1 MNQDILFNKGNTLLE
16 VQKFSRAL
24 DNPSQCY
31 KFYWLEAIL
40 EKLNENPEE
49 RVMRFEDI
57 IDRMIANAWY
67 TVTTYHLHMGP
78 GREGNEYSDNVERVI
93 IELNKVCSTL
103 NERSS
108 KADIIEELH
117 KHDDAVRFTKNELT
131 KNVPYR
137 LLSPFLDVPTKDW
150 YRQQRMIE
158 HIRQTDQEKQLPYT
172 IIPASRPLD
181 YRIVLSEEWAA
192 WMLREYA
199 VLLDWIN
206 YNKVLFLQGR
216 NPGVPGIM
224 YKLEA
229 PGKRKLDDVKK
240 LWKEVLRRNEVIDIY
255 TGHPV
260 NDEKY
265 DIDHFVPWSYTAS
278 DELWNL
284 IPADGGLNSSKS
296 NRLPDWDK
304 YAPLYLENH
313 YRLYGWIYGSE
324 EIYRL
329 FRGCSRHNLNS
340 RWAQEQLYLPGHSE
354 HEFKGILE
362 KNMKQVYDAAKNQGF
377 GVWSR

>member
-78 GREGNEYSDNVERVI
+78 GREGNEYSDNVERAI

-192 WMLREYA
+192 WML
-199 VLLDWIN
+199 
-206 YNKVLFLQGR
+206 
-216 NPGVPGIM
+216 
-224 YKLEA
+224 
-229 PGKRKLDDVKK
+229 
-240 LWKEVLRRNEVIDIY
+240 
-255 TGHPV
+255 
-260 NDEKY
+260 
-265 DIDHFVPWSYTAS
+265 
-278 DELWNL
+278 
-284 IPADGGLNSSKS
+284 
-296 NRLPDWDK
+296 
-304 YAPLYLENH
+304 
-313 YRLYGWIYGSE
+313 
-324 EIYRL
+324 
-329 FRGCSRHNLNS
+329 
-340 RWAQEQLYLPGHSE
+340 
-354 HEFKGILE
+354 
-362 KNMKQVYDAAKNQGF
+362 
-377 GVWSR
+377 